1 MRLKQVR
8 LYGFKSFADRTEISL
23 DGQFTAVVGSN
34 GCGKSNIVDAIL
46 WALGETS
53 IKKLR
58 ASSSTD
64 VIFSGSANRK
74 PLGYA
79 EVMLTFD
86 NENGDLPLPTSE
98 VTISRKID
106 RSGESTYS
114 INGRVCR
121 QKDIYELFAD
131 SGLGRTGYAVVSQ
144 SDIDAAL
151 SAPPEE
157 RRTWI
162 DEAAGVQRYRNRKIE
177 SLKRLDSAIQHLQRV
192 NDVIAELDI
201 QREPL
206 KEEAEAARIYKTKM
220 ASLREIE
227 SGLLILE
234 TAKLAEDIN
243 NLELSISERRLTAEK
258 LREDADRL
266 ENKADEIYRN
276 SEEIE
281 GSNEKLYQEL
291 QILIAKKERAESRKA
306 LAMQR
311 LASLDE
317 WETNKESEEY
327 ENTVRI
333 ERAKSA
339 VETAKR
345 EATEAKNAV
354 ELLLQVISGSDA
366 EAQKMQQKLSEAEEK
381 LAKARSHEIAEIH
394 KKAKFESAKD
404 ILENLSNEIHQGIKD
419 LDKINELL
427 EETTKKH
434 DEIASSTKENRK
446 KLIEIGTAKKIKEDE
461 LSQLYSQ
468 VRVLLSESAS
478 IEGRIEALTAMLEE
492 GDGLSSGTKAVLDA
506 VSKGELQ
513 GTFIPVSS
521 ILEIP
526 NHLLNSIES
535 ALGISAS
542 SLITNRSSEAI
553 KAIEFIRDNKLGK
566 ATFLPLDTLR
576 SFDTDAARNE
586 SNPPAVLGV
595 ASKLISFDSKYQK
608 AVDLLL
614 GNVLI
619 VQNIGVA
626 KDITKNQNWKKIVTL
641 EGEVVFSEGVISG
654 GRHSSGSGGIISR
667 KSELKELE
675 VKHAELSSAI
685 QKYNTNIKEIEN
697 EISDI
702 HNDFANIQSK
712 LDEENDLI
720 LEITKKLASL
730 NEQKLALERSIKRMQ
745 EEADELNK
753 QISGNLQNQEDDNLS
768 VHELEQQRNELLA
781 LSAAKTADAQQAR
794 RALEETKQRERIANE
809 RLTQAETELEEAISV
824 HQNKKNRLTNLE
836 SEKQQHFLSLKT
848 AEEELQKV
856 ISEISDIELKIEQA
870 KKLRAELQQQYS
882 KCLENAKQSR
892 ESARS
897 LEDTAYR
904 EDIQRARAETK
915 RANVLSRLLEE
926 YNTSEEEAMQQA
938 HLVDIPEDSLKIA
951 NELRREIKAL
961 GEVNLGAIEAF
972 ERLSERYDTLVT
984 EREDI
989 LAAKAELDESIAELD
1004 RLTRGAFK
1012 ETFEKVNEYFGIYFK
1027 RLFDGGRAELILTKP
1042 DSLLESGVDIQ
1053 VEVPGKK
1060 TQRLELLSGGER
1072 ALSACAFL
1080 FALFKVKPS
1089 PVCVLDELDAPL
1101 DGRNVERYVE
1111 LLKEFSQRE
1120 QFIVITHN
1128 PTTIYEA
1135 PLWLGVTIQEPG
1147 VSMVIPLRAPDE
1159 AVLHGQQSGNGRYAS
1174 IEAV

>member
-1 MRLKQVR
+1 MRLKQIR

-64 VIFSGSANRK
+64 VIFNGSANRK

-106 RSGESTYS
+106 RSGESTYT
-114 INGRVCR
+114 INGRTCR

-157 RRTWI
+157 RRLWI
-162 DEAAGVQRYRNRKIE
+162 DEAAGVQRYRSRKIE

-234 TAKLAEDIN
+234 AAKLAEDIN

-266 ENKADEIYRN
+266 EREADEIHKN

-281 GSNEKLYQEL
+281 GSNENLYQEL
-291 QILIAKKERAESRKA
+291 QSLIAKKERAESRKA

-317 WETNKESEEY
+317 WETNKESEEH

-354 ELLLQVISGSDA
+354 EVLLQVISSSNA
-366 EAQKMQQKLSEAEEK
+366 EAQKIQQKLLDAEEK
-381 LAKARSHEIAEIH
+381 LAIARSHEIAEIH
-394 KKAKFESAKD
+394 KKAKLESTRI
-404 ILENLSNEIHQGIKD
+404 ILENLSNEIHQGVKE
-419 LDKINELL
+419 LDEINELL
-427 EETTKKH
+427 KQATEKH
-434 DEIASSTKENRK
+434 DAIANSIKENKK
-446 KLIEIGTAKKIKEDE
+446 KLIEIGTAKKNKEDE
-461 LSQLYSQ
+461 LSQIDSQ
-468 VRVLLSESAS
+468 VRVLLSEIAS
-478 IEGRIEALTAMLEE
+478 IEGRINALTAMLEE
-492 GDGLSSGTKAVLDA
+492 GDGLSSGTKAVLGA

-513 GTFIPVSS
+513 GTFIPVSA

-526 NHLLNSIES
+526 HHLSSAIES
-535 ALGISAS
+535 ALGASAA
-542 SLITNRSSEAI
+542 SLIANSSSEAI

-566 ATFLPLDTLR
+566 ATFLPLDSLKSSCTELT
-576 SFDTDAARNE
+576 STE
-586 SNPPAVLGV
+586 ISHPGVLGA
-595 ASKLISFDSKYQK
+595 ASQLVSFDSKYQK
-608 AVDLLL
+608 AVNLLL

-619 VQNIGVA
+619 VQNMGVA
-626 KDITKNQNWKKIVTL
+626 KEIAKNQNWKKIVTL
-641 EGEVVFSEGVISG
+641 EGEVVYFEGVISG
-654 GRHSSGSGGIISR
+654 GKHTSGSGGIIS
-667 KSELKELE
+667 KTSELKELE
-675 VKHAELSSAI
+675 EKHVELSSKINQYNADI
-685 QKYNTNIKEIEN
+685 QEIEN
-697 EISDI
+697 EISEI
-702 HNDFANIQSK
+702 RNNSANTQAKI
-712 LDEENDLI
+712 DVENELI
-720 LEITKKLASL
+720 IEVTRELASL
-730 NEQKLALERSIKRMQ
+730 NEKKLALERSIKRMQ
-745 EEADELNK
+745 EEADDLNK
-753 QISGNLQNQEDDNLS
+753 QISGNLQNQEGENLS
-768 VHELEQQRNELLA
+768 VHELERQRNELLA

-794 RALEETKQRERIANE
+794 RALEETKQRERIAHE
-809 RLTQAETELEEAISV
+809 RLTQAETELEEAIAT

-848 AEEELQKV
+848 AEEDLQKV
-856 ISEISDIELKIEQA
+856 ISEISDVESKIEQA
-870 KKLRAELQQQYS
+870 KKLRAELQQKYS

-897 LEDTAYR
+897 LEDIAYR
-904 EDIQRARAETK
+904 DDIQRARAETK

-972 ERLSERYDTLVT
+972 ERLSERYDTLVA

-1027 RLFDGGRAELILTKP
+1027 RLFDGGRAELVLTRP

-1072 ALSACAFL
+1072 ALAACAFL

-1147 VSMVIPLRAPDE
+1147 VSMVIPLQAPNE